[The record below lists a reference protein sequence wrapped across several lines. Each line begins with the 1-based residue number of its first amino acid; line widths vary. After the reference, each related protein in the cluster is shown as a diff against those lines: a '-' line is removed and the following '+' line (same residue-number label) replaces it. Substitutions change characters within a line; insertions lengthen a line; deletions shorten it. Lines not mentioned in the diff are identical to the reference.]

1 MTYWDHKLLREQLDE
16 KLQRLALAT
25 AGLPWRGGWVKL
37 MRQALGM
44 TTTQLAH
51 RAGLDQSRIPRIE
64 KQERGGDLK
73 LSTMEKIAEA
83 LDMRFVYG
91 FVPNDTLDTLMT
103 NQARKIA
110 QERMKH
116 LSHTMS
122 LEEQQLSDSEAG
134 KALKDMIQKILV
146 EEPKDFWDK

>member
-1 MTYWDHKLLREQLDE
+1 MTYWDQKLLREQLDE
-16 KLQRLALAT
+16 KLHQLALAT
-25 AGLPWRGGWVKL
+25 VGLSWRGRWVKL
-37 MRQALGM
+37 MRQALSM

-64 KQERGGDLK
+64 KQELGGDIK

-83 LDMRFVYG
+83 MNMRFVYG
-91 FVPNDTLDTLMT
+91 FVPNEPLENLMA

-110 QERMKH
+110 RERLKH

-122 LEEQQLSDSEAG
+122 LEEQQLSNSEAS
-134 KALKDMIQKILV
+134 KALKDMVQKILI